1 MTRTYTL
8 PASISAL
15 DALIGELAY
24 IVRYLYYMLLRVF
37 GWPINP
43 IRLTDL
49 SGINPLVDM
58 LVFVGQVCF
67 VLYFS
72 PPIQNKPV
80 WSYSKVEVKIYN
92 IIKGYTAL
100 TK

>member
-58 LVFVGQVCF
+58 LVFVGRVILFCT
-67 VLYFS
+67 FS
-72 PPIQNKPV
+72 LQSRISLSGHTPKLRPK
-80 WSYSKVEVKIYN
+80 
-92 IIKGYTAL
+92 YT
-100 TK
+100 T